1 MPQRTKVVGARAPV
15 LWLLIIV
22 ALVLAGL
29 LAAGRLML
37 YPQLQE
43 KREAQARLTE
53 AEQHY
58 QAGVAFQ
65 NVEEWE
71 AARGEYTQ
79 VIALD
84 ASYKDAQARLA
95 EVKARIAEKEATATA
110 AAMAQADQARA
121 DAQATATAQAQAT
134 AEARAN
140 AQATAAAAPA
150 ATAEALE
157 AHYQKGLG
165 YMNMGRWEEAKA
177 ELGLVFDMDPNYKD
191 IQVKLA
197 EVEAELAKLTPT
209 ATSTPVATATPA
221 FLFSD
226 NFDDDDDQGWTV
238 IGSQAKVV
246 GGTYVAIGD
255 PIVVTLAGS
264 EAWRDYSFRAKV
276 KVISGRGDFALL
288 ARASEDCRL
297 YLLQFD
303 QATPDMQLRLVR
315 FDGGNCA
322 DEKSYP
328 YSILASM
335 PYQVDLGQWYDF
347 RVDVQGTTITGY
359 VNGERVISAED
370 AFYSQGKIG
379 LRSHTTQMFFEDLEV
394 VPLPRL

>member
-1 MPQRTKVVGARAPV
+1 MSQRTKVIGPRS
-15 LWLLIIV
+15 LIIWLLIVIAV
-22 ALVLAGL
+22 VMAVGLAGGGL
-29 LAAGRLML
+29 LL
-37 YPQLQE
+37 YPRYQLQQQV
-43 KREAQARLTE
+43 K
-53 AEQHY
+53 QHY

-65 NVEEWE
+65 AVGDWE
-71 AARGEYTQ
+71 AAEAEYRQ
-79 VIALD
+79 VVILD
-84 ASYKDAQARLA
+84 ADYKDAQARLA
-95 EVKARIAEKEATATA
+95 DVKARLGEKEATATA
-110 AAMAQADQARA
+110 VAMAQAERARA
-121 DAQATATAQAQAT
+121 EAQATAVVAAT
-134 AEARAN
+134 ATTEARIN
-140 AQATAAAAPA
+140 AQATAAAAPT

-157 AHYQKGLG
+157 THYQRALG
-165 YMNMGRWEEAKA
+165 YMNMERWAEAEA
-177 ELGLVFDMDPNYKD
+177 ELEQVFDMDPNYKD

-209 ATSTPVATATPA
+209 ATPTPVATATPA

-226 NFDDDDDQGWTV
+226 NFDDDDAQGWTV

-246 GGTYVAIGD
+246 GGQYVAIGD

-264 EAWRDYSFRAKV
+264 EAWRDYSFRAKI

-303 QATPDMQLRLVR
+303 QSTPDRQLRLVR

-328 YSILASM
+328 YSILAFM
-335 PYQVDLGQWYDF
+335 PYQVELGQWYDF

-359 VNGERVISAED
+359 VNGERLISAED

-379 LRSHTTQMFFEDLEV
+379 LRSHTTQMFFEDIEV
-394 VPLPRL
+394 VPLPRP